1 VNPQT
6 WNKNKQTKTIL
17 PMGYMIFLKVEHHQ
31 KKKKK
36 KKKTNKQ
43 IKPNHKVERQKKKF
57 QKWHKWIK

>member
-36 KKKTNKQ
+36 KKKKTTKLNKTKKLSDKKKSRNALKLQ
-43 IKPNHKVERQKKKF
+43 IK
-57 QKWHKWIK
+57 

>member
-31 KKKKK
+31 KKKRKK
-36 KKKTNKQ
+36 KKLNQT
-43 IKPNHKVERQKKKF
+43 IKLSDKKKI
-57 QKWHKWIK
+57 QKCS

>member
-36 KKKTNKQ
+36 KQTNKLNQ
-43 IKPNHKVERQKKKF
+43 TIKLSDKKKN
-57 QKWHKWIK
+57 QKCS

>member
-36 KKKTNKQ
+36 Q
-43 IKPNHKVERQKKKF
+43 IKPNHKVERQKKNPEMLLNYR
-57 QKWHKWIK
+57 